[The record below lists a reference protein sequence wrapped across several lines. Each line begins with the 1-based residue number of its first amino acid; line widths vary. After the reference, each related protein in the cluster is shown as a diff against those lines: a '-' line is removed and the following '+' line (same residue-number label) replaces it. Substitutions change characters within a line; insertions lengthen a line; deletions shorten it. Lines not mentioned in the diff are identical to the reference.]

1 MKRFTINIEFCG
13 HPQPRPVIRY
23 CGEFVASY
31 ASFTEAQKQINA
43 LQKAAEWVLVQ
54 SRGNVNLYA
63 SYTLYR
69 VAYGAD
75 VTDHATYAAAASRFD
90 SCVRHDK
97 ECN

>member
-1 MKRFTINIEFCG
+1 MKRFTLNIEYCG

-23 CGEFVASY
+23 CGAFVASY
-31 ASFTEAQKQINA
+31 ESYNEAQIRLEI
-43 LQKAAEWVLVQ
+43 LQAAAEWVPVQ

-63 SYTLYR
+63 SNTLYR

-75 VTDHATYAAAASRFD
+75 VTDHATYAAAASCFD